1 MENDAAIA
9 AADAASLAK
18 YFLAD
23 TGGRVVGGRVAG
35 EAILATVVD
44 ATKDDRL
51 ALKSLFVPW
60 PLARYGTNRSWFY
73 AESMVPTND
82 GIDDHEERAS
92 IFR

>member
-1 MENDAAIA
+1 METDAAITA
-9 AADAASLAK
+9 ANAASLAK

-60 PLARYGTNRSWFY
+60 PLARYGTNRSWIY
-73 AESMVPTND
+73 AVSMVHTND
-82 GIDDHEERAS
+82 GIDDHE
-92 IFR
+92 